1 MSRTIM
7 IMVGGT
13 GSGDFGSGITRAARA
28 LACAED
34 MAWCLI
40 REPVP

>member
-7 IMVGGT
+7 IMAGGT
-13 GSGDFGSGITRAARA
+13 GSSDFGSGITRAARA
-28 LACAED
+28 IASAED
-34 MAWCLI
+34 VAWHSL